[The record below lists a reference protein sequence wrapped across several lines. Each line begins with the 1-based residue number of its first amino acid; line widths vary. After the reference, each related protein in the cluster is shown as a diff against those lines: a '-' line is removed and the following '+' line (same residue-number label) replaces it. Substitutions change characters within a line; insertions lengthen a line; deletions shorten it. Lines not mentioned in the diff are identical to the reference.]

1 MNNQYKTQC
10 KIKYSQVDY
19 NFLMR
24 LDHIF
29 TYFQDVTGDH
39 SNEME
44 IDSDTMRRTSNA
56 FWVISRMKIKIH
68 SIPKFE
74 QIVTVE
80 TWPTFAKGV
89 RFGRDYTI
97 ACDGQPLVSCSSE
110 WCTLDCDTNRPRKVD
125 TVHYPH
131 DMPHRTDRSDA
142 GDFLPMAETIDQT
155 NYHHTHKIR
164 LTDIDANHHANNISY
179 LRMMLDCFDLD
190 ELQGENI
197 DQVQINYA
205 MQTYFD
211 DEIAMYKK
219 KTNNGYY
226 VEGICNGQ
234 TAFRCLII
242 CK

>member
-1 MNNQYKTQC
+1 MNNEHKINH
-10 KIKYSQVDY
+10 KIKYSEVDNNY
-19 NFLMR
+19 FLR
-24 LDHIF
+24 LDHVF
-29 TYFQDVTGDH
+29 THFQDITGDH

-44 IDSDTMRRTSNA
+44 IDSDTMKRLSNA

-74 QIVTVE
+74 QTVTVE

-110 WCTLDCDTNRPRKVD
+110 WCTLDCDTNRPRKVE

-142 GDFLPMAETIDQT
+142 GEFLPIAETIDQT
-155 NYHHTHKIR
+155 DYHHTHKVR
-164 LTDIDANHHANNISY
+164 FTDIDTNKHANNLSY
-179 LRMMLDCFDLD
+179 LRMTLDCFALD
-190 ELQGENI
+190 ELHEDTI

-205 MQTYFD
+205 MQTYFGN
-211 DEIAMYKK
+211 EIALYKK
-219 KTNNGYY
+219 KTDVGYY
-226 VEGICNGQ
+226 VEGVCNGQ
-234 TAFRCLII
+234 TAFRCVII